1 MRPMKKNKFNP
12 LYIFPIILAVIA
24 ISSLIL
30 ILVLAN
36 LG

>member
-1 MRPMKKNKFNP
+1 MKKHQFNP

-24 ISSLIL
+24 VICLIL
-30 ILVLAN
+30 IIVFAN